1 MPLKALN
8 EERLWRSSIQRANYP
23 VAVLKPQ
30 MHLPEINSL
39 TGKPV
44 HCDLHAAI
52 NESYA
57 KYSENYWYGVA
68 LRNRLYRDSA
78 AAAAAAAAE
87 PAITRTNTPPAVSG
101 VINRLAH

>member
-1 MPLKALN
+1 M
-8 EERLWRSSIQRANYP
+8 WRSAIQRANYP

-30 MHLPEINSL
+30 MRLPEINSL

-44 HCDLHAAI
+44 HCDLHKAI

-57 KYSENYWYGVA
+57 KYSENYWYWVDI
-68 LRNRLYRDSA
+68 RKQLYREAAIASA
-78 AAAAAAAAE
+78 ASTEAT
-87 PAITRTNTPPAVSG
+87 ITRTNTPPVVSG